1 MRNWAGNYE
10 YRARRV
16 VRPGSMEEL
25 QETVRSA
32 RTIRA
37 LGSRHSF
44 NDIADSEDEL
54 LTLDMLP
61 KVVDVDAASST
72 VRVEGAV
79 RYGELCQQLE
89 AEGFALHNLAS
100 LPHISVAGGCATA
113 THGSGDRNGCLSTAV
128 TAMSIVRAD
137 GELVRLRRGDAD
149 FAAAAVSLGALGI
162 VVDLTLQIE
171 PSYRVRQNV
180 FTDLPLADFEDR
192 FDEIASSAYSVSF
205 FTQWRGPVI
214 DQVWLKQRVD
224 ADDEPLT
231 NLFGARPAQREVHP
245 IRGLPPDACTPQ
257 RGVTGPWHERLPH
270 FRIDHTPSS
279 GDELQSEYIVPRE
292 NAMGAFAAID
302 ALRDRIAPLT
312 QVSEVRTIARDDLW
326 LSPAFDRPSVGFHFT
341 WQPDW
346 PSVRDLLPDV
356 EAALAP
362 FEPRPHWAKLFSV
375 GRDSVRARYERSSDF
390 VSTASRFD
398 PEGKFRNEF
407 LQAHLFA

>member
-16 VRPGSMEEL
+16 VRPRSMEEL

-44 NDIADSEDEL
+44 NDIADSEGEL

-89 AEGFALHNLAS
+89 AEGFGLHNLAS

-128 TAMSIVRAD
+128 TAMSIVRGD

-171 PSYRVRQNV
+171 PSYRMRQNV

-270 FRIDHTPSS
+270 FRINHTPSS

-292 NAMGAFAAID
+292 NAPAAFAAID
-302 ALRDRIAPLT
+302 ALGDRIAPLT

-346 PSVRDLLPDV
+346 PALRDLLPDV

-375 GRDSVRARYERSSDF
+375 ARDSVRARYERSSDF

-407 LQAHLFA
+407 LQVHLFG